1 MGQKFYN
8 EADVQAI
15 AAAIRAKN
23 GTQNTYTVS
32 QMPAAIAAITTGV
45 PAETLVYAQR
55 NAAAGAFVDEVTYDP
70 ADYSVSRI
78 AAYRQAPRR
87 HVFSPRKRQGDPARQ
102 RQMCRADGQRRKQYA
117 LQYHAEHHGRV
128 RLFDTRRPHRRGRH
142 APTGRRP
149 AHAQA
154 E

>member
-70 ADYSVSRI
+70 ADYTVSRI
-78 AAYRQAPRR
+78 AAYVGASGNDKPLGGT
-87 HVFSPRKRQGDPARQ
+87 FSCSTA
-102 RQMCRADGQRRKQYA
+102 AD
-117 LQYHAEHHGRV
+117 V
-128 RLFDTRRPHRRGRH
+128 PC
-142 APTGRRP
+142 
-149 AHAQA
+149 
-154 E
+154 